1 MDIDFSLVLVCLVA
15 ACGAVWLL
23 DSLLVKGGRIKAAQ
37 DFEARAGQDTRLSV
51 GTNHGKLDVA
61 LNEIGLEPIN
71 LEAGGLERKLS
82 VQRLPDS
89 RLPRVLNIKH
99 SVSLTENRD
108 DPIWIA
114 VTTED
119 GFQAWSSPI
128 YFV

>member
-1 MDIDFSLVLVCLVA
+1 MGFDA
-15 ACGAVWLL
+15 WLGPT
-23 DSLLVKGGRIKAAQ
+23 K
-37 DFEARAGQDTRLSV
+37 DTRLSV

-89 RLPRVLNIKH
+89 RLPRVLNIKQ
-99 SVSLTENRD
+99 SVWLTENRD